1 MSRALG
7 MNMVGHISSVGN
19 TFLRVLV
26 IKDSAYNK
34 GTRLIV
40 LVLTLG
46 LCWERLALSENR
58 SYSHR
63 NESNRLQSPEAD
75 GCSLF

>member
-26 IKDSAYNK
+26 IKDSAYNQS
-34 GTRLIV
+34 TRLIV
-40 LVLTLG
+40 LVLILG
-46 LCWERLALSENR
+46 IVL
-58 SYSHR
+58 
-63 NESNRLQSPEAD
+63 
-75 GCSLF
+75 GTFGIIGK